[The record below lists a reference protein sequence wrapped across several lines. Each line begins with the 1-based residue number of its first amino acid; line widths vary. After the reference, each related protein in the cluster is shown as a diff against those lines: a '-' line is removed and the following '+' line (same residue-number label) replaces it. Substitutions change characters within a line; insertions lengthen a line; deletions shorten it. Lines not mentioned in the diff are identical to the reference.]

1 MSAAARAGRGILLG
15 AVLVIAGEPRA
26 AKACGSCRSPSGP
39 GSAVIA
45 PWESLGVVVT
55 ATTRFA
61 LGAYGANGRFSR
73 FSSGGVATEELGL
86 GIGYRPI
93 SRLEIALLGGVA
105 REQVHLPRFSTKQ
118 GSLADSQIRIRW
130 EPLVEAPL
138 DLPHLPKRPSV
149 GVALTTRL
157 PTGTVSRS
165 GLSSGGVGSTAAS
178 QGLGAAEFALS
189 ADVRKTFARKV
200 QFAAIAEG
208 ALRVPDATLGL
219 PRALGP
225 RGSGRLLALWF
236 ASRHVTAGIS
246 IDAAFES
253 DVHYEGVR
261 ARDSSQRSVGVSSFV
276 GWKFESGF
284 RGGTAIAY
292 TPGMD
297 GLGKNATSAVG
308 VTVSVGFAR

>member
-1 MSAAARAGRGILLG
+1 MGALFVGLG
-15 AVLVIAGEPRA
+15 APRA
-26 AKACGSCRSPSGP
+26 ADACGSCRSPSGP

-45 PWESLGVVVT
+45 PWESLGVVAT
-55 ATTRFA
+55 ATTRYA
-61 LGAYGANGRFSR
+61 LGAYGANSRFSR

-86 GIGYRPI
+86 GVGYRPL
-93 SRLEIALLGGVA
+93 SPVEIAVLGGVA

-118 GSLADSQIRIRW
+118 GSLADSQIRVRW

-149 GVALTTRL
+149 GLALTTRL

-208 ALRVPDATLGL
+208 ALRTPDTTLGL

-225 RGSGRLLALWF
+225 RGAGRLLALWF

-246 IDAAFES
+246 VDAAFES
-253 DVHYEGVR
+253 DVRYEGARV
-261 ARDSSQRSVGVSSFV
+261 RDSGQRSVGVSSFV

-292 TPGMD
+292 TPGID

-308 VTVSVGFAR
+308 LTVSLGFAR